1 MIFFHQANVDNAAM
15 IGEWPPPYAAIFV
28 ASHKA
33 FVSMRSIFT
42 KPISSALVFLCFA
55 FGVSGQ
61 QDSLFT
67 CFNAQEIHFPIG
79 SNDFSDS
86 EILFDEE
93 KLNALY
99 YLYQDKY
106 SFWYKFIADE
116 NIDIVFSVSP
126 SNEND
131 RYRAMAFKY
140 GGADFCDKLVN
151 ENIDPIS
158 LDRAAMF
165 DKNDKITYRN
175 LIKAEKG
182 DTFFISVL
190 SLNREDCGHFLYMEA
205 KDETLS
211 FHAIHRPCYNFVALD
226 IPDFTTA
233 KIAGDDVD
241 LDMDISQLNDSSVKS
256 EPSQFSALTSV
267 EVQSS
272 DESFV
277 EVGDRLVLNKVF
289 FYNNTYALK
298 PGAEE
303 ELNQLKAFLAANP
316 NLEVEIQGH
325 TANDNPEITPDPT
338 FKGQGKEWN
347 FKGSSFELSEKR
359 AEAVKDFLVNQGVS
373 KKRLR
378 TKGFGD
384 TVKRIPDAKTFE
396 ESEKNMRVEILVT
409 KQ

>member
-1 MIFFHQANVDNAAM
+1 MDNATTVCGRAVHHT
-15 IGEWPPPYAAIFV
+15 AIFV
-28 ASHKA
+28 AGHQA
-33 FVSMRSIFT
+33 VVSMRFLLIKSIGLLLGF
-42 KPISSALVFLCFA
+42 ICLEIDLSAQLS
-55 FGVSGQ
+55 VSGKE
-61 QDSLFT
+61 DSLFT
-67 CFNAQEIHFPIG
+67 CFNAQEIHFPLG
-79 SNDFSDS
+79 ANDFTDNQ
-86 EILFDEE
+86 ILFNEE

-106 SFWYKFIADE
+106 SFWYKFVADE

-140 GGADFCDKLVN
+140 GGRDFCEKLVN
-151 ENIDPIS
+151 ENIEPIS
-158 LDRAAMF
+158 LKRAAMF
-165 DKNDKITYRN
+165 DENDKITYRN
-175 LIKAEKG
+175 LIEAEKG

-205 KDETLS
+205 KDEKLS
-211 FHAIHRPCYNFVALD
+211 FHAIHRPCYNFIALD
-226 IPDFTTA
+226 VPDFGTA
-233 KIAGDDVD
+233 RMAGDDVN
-241 LDMDISQLNDSSVKS
+241 LDVEFSQLTDTS
-256 EPSQFSALTSV
+256 ESNPKPSDFSTLETI
-267 EVQSS
+267 EVQSA

-298 PGAEE
+298 PEASE
-303 ELNQLKAFLAANP
+303 ELNQLKEFLLANP
-316 NLEVEIQGH
+316 NIEVEVQGH

-359 AEAVKDFLVNQGVS
+359 AEAVKDFLVDNGVS
-373 KKRLR
+373 KKRIK

-384 TVKRIPDAKTFE
+384 TVKRVPDAKTFE

-409 KQ
+409 K